1 MSAERNSTN
10 RVQFVTRNNLPKLVE
25 GKLLT
30 QEQANEL
37 LSKFEVVAKDQNGFE
52 TLVRLVG

>member
-1 MSAERNSTN
+1 MSDGRSSTN
-10 RVQFVTRNNLPKLVE
+10 RVQFVTRNSIPKLVE

-30 QEQANEL
+30 QAQANEL
-37 LSKFEVVAKDQNGFE
+37 LSNFEVVAKDQNGFE